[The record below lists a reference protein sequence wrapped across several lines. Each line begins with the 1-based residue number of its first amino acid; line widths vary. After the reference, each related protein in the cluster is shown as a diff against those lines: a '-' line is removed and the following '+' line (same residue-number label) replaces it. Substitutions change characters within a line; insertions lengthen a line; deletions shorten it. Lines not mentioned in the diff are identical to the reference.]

1 MTNLIPNDLADM
13 LGLIR
18 PDSGPPEAVAAV
30 ARPVATPAL
39 ESTPLGILTEG
50 ELARLIGVN
59 SSRIR
64 QLCRDRV
71 LTRAAPGK
79 FDLNSITAYCAF
91 IREKASRG
99 VVVNDELKAEK
110 IRKERA
116 AAERLEIQNATA
128 RDELLPAADV
138 RHAWGD
144 IIRDV
149 RAGLLAVPS
158 RCGAA
163 LPHLS
168 VADVES
174 IDGEIRAA
182 LEGLADD
189 AD

>member
-1 MTNLIPNDLADM
+1 MPLD
-13 LGLIR
+13 
-18 PDSGPPEAVAAV
+18 EA
-30 ARPVATPAL
+30 R
-39 ESTPLGILTEG
+39 
-50 ELARLIGVN
+50 
-59 SSRIR
+59 
-64 QLCRDRV
+64 RV
-71 LTRAAPGK
+71 L
-79 FDLNSITAYCAF
+79 DLCNVCKYCNGF
-91 IREKASRG
+91 CEVFR
-99 VVVNDELKAEK
+99 
-110 IRKERA
+110 